1 MNKVEDKLLS
11 ELDQS
16 KYEEADAYNI
26 RIDGKST
33 RRKVSPYIE
42 IESKTDKNGINVY
55 IKDDTKFGIVHIPV
69 LLTKS
74 GLKDV
79 VYNDFYI
86 GKNANV
92 IILAGCGIHN
102 DLHEDSKHD
111 GIHRFFLGE
120 NSTVKYTEKHYGEG
134 SGNGKRILNPTT
146 EIYMKKDSSMTMNT
160 TQIKGVDDT
169 FRKTYAE
176 LDQNATLVINEKILT
191 NNANIA
197 KTEFNIELNGEDSS
211 SHVVSRSVATDSSY
225 QEFISNVAGNTKCY
239 AHVECDAILKDNGN
253 VLAIPEIYAKSVD
266 ANLIHEASIG
276 KIAGEQLLKLM
287 SLGMSEKE
295 AEEAIITGFLK

>member
-11 ELDQS
+11 VLDQS
-16 KYEEADAYNI
+16 KYEGADAYNI
-26 RIDGKST
+26 RVDGKST

-102 DLHEDSKHD
+102 DLHEDSEHD
-111 GIHRFFLGE
+111 GIHRFFLSE

-134 SGNGKRILNPTT
+134 SGGKRILNPTT
-146 EIYMKKDSSMTMNT
+146 EIYMKKDSTMTMNT

-211 SHVVSRSVATDSSY
+211 THVVSRSVATDSSY
-225 QEFISNVAGNTKCY
+225 QEFISKVAGNTKCY

>member
-1 MNKVEDKLLS
+1 EDKLLTV
-11 ELDQS
+11 LDQS

-26 RIDGKST
+26 RVDGKST

-74 GLKDV
+74 GLNDV

-111 GIHRFFLGE
+111 G
-120 NSTVKYTEKHYGEG
+120 
-134 SGNGKRILNPTT
+134 
-146 EIYMKKDSSMTMNT
+146 
-160 TQIKGVDDT
+160 
-169 FRKTYAE
+169 
-176 LDQNATLVINEKILT
+176 
-191 NNANIA
+191 
-197 KTEFNIELNGEDSS
+197 
-211 SHVVSRSVATDSSY
+211 
-225 QEFISNVAGNTKCY
+225 
-239 AHVECDAILKDNGN
+239 
-253 VLAIPEIYAKSVD
+253 
-266 ANLIHEASIG
+266 
-276 KIAGEQLLKLM
+276 
-287 SLGMSEKE
+287 
-295 AEEAIITGFLK
+295 

>member
-26 RIDGKST
+26 RVDGKST

-197 KTEFNIELNGEDSS
+197 KTEFNIELNGKDSS
-211 SHVVSRSVATDSSY
+211 THVVSRSVATDSSY
-225 QEFISNVAGNTKCY
+225 QEFISKVAGNTKCY

>member
-11 ELDQS
+11 VLDQS

-26 RIDGKST
+26 RVDGKST

-102 DLHEDSKHD
+102 DLHEDSEHD

-134 SGNGKRILNPTT
+134 SGSGKRILNPTT

-211 SHVVSRSVATDSSY
+211 THVVSRSVATDSSY
-225 QEFISNVAGNTKCY
+225 QEFISKVAGNTKCY
-239 AHVECDAILKDNGN
+239 SRVECDAILKDNGN